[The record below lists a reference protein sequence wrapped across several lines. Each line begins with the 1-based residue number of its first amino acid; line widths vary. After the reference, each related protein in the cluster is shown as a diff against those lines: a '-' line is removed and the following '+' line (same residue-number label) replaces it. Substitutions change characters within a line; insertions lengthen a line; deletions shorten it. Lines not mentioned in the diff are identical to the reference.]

1 LGILND
7 MSCGIRIYVV
17 IGLLLLQII
26 QITIYIFKMG
36 VKAVKYEISEGNL
49 PHTWLFPM
57 LQVKSEFYTSA
68 TIVVSIGCPDDGYD
82 VDS

>member
-1 LGILND
+1 MGILND
-7 MSCGIRIYVV
+7 ISCDIRIYVV

-26 QITIYIFKMG
+26 RIIIYIFKRE
-36 VKAVKYEISEGNL
+36 VKAVKYDISEGNL

-68 TIVVSIGCPDDGYD
+68 IIVVSIDCPDDGYD
-82 VDS
+82 VDR

>member
-1 LGILND
+1 
-7 MSCGIRIYVV
+7 ME
-17 IGLLLLQII
+17 
-26 QITIYIFKMG
+26 